1 MTKLN
6 WITQKGKYVKL
17 IENTN
22 PWYINKTDTPVKPK
36 GIVKRTRRILNN
48 HNEYRFYDS
57 ADYKSK
63 SKLDLTRPDMGYG
76 YSFGDRA
83 RIECFEQNEKNDED
97 NQSYNYLNIL
107 FYLLLIYF
115 IIKIKK

>member
-1 MTKLN
+1 
-6 WITQKGKYVKL
+6 
-17 IENTN
+17 
-22 PWYINKTDTPVKPK
+22 
-36 GIVKRTRRILNN
+36 
-48 HNEYRFYDS
+48 
-57 ADYKSK
+57 
-63 SKLDLTRPDMGYG
+63 MGYG